1 VLQKQLQSTHKATSK
16 EDLKKLKFD
25 NQILMSRLGQY
36 KKAEKGAKDIV
47 HDYESMKMKYF
58 TVLTENEQQKT

>member
-1 VLQKQLQSTHKATSK
+1 LYSAQKGTSK
-16 EDLKKLKFD
+16 EDLKKVKFD

-47 HDYESMKMKYF
+47 NDYETMKMKYF
-58 TVLTENEQQKT
+58 TVLTENE